1 MIMAKYNVLYN
12 PLAGNGKGEN
22 AAKKLKELMN
32 GDELTFTDMTKVSDY
47 RALFASMPEDERVIV
62 SGGDGT
68 LNRFI
73 NDTEEVAFANPVYYY
88 ATGSGND
95 FLKDIGGNVGDKPVC
110 IDKYL
115 KALPTVDVKGKSY
128 RFINGIGY
136 GIDGYCCEVGD
147 KLRETS
153 DKPINYAGIA
163 IKGLLFHYHPTSAT
177 VIVDGVEHKY
187 KKVWLAPTMNG
198 RYYGGGMI
206 PTPKQDRLNK
216 EHTVSVM
223 VYYGSGKIKSLAVFP
238 SIFKGEHVNHK
249 EMVEVLSGKEITVRF
264 DSPAALQVD
273 GETIIGVTEYSVRT
287 GKAAGKAESCRSVR
301 LCMKI

>member
-62 SGGDGT
+62 SSGDGT

-73 NDTEEVAFANPVYYY
+73 NDTEEIAFENPVYYY

-287 GKAAGKAESCRSVR
+287 GKAAEKLNPAEAFVCA
-301 LCMKI
+301 

>member
-1 MIMAKYNVLYN
+1 MAKYNVLYN

-22 AAKKLKELMN
+22 AAKKLKELLN

-73 NDTEEVAFANPVYYY
+73 NDTEEVAFANPIYYY

-177 VIVDGVEHKY
+177 VIVDGVEHQY

-238 SIFKGEHVNHK
+238 SIFKGEHVNHR

-287 GKAAGKAESCRSVR
+287 GKAAEKLNPAEAFVCA
-301 LCMKI
+301 

>member
-22 AAKKLKELMN
+22 AAKKLKELLN

-73 NDTEEVAFANPVYYY
+73 NDTEEIAFENPVYYY

-187 KKVWLAPTMNG
+187 KKLWLAPTMNG

-287 GKAAGKAESCRSVR
+287 GKAAEKLNPAEAFVCA
-301 LCMKI
+301 

>member
-22 AAKKLKELMN
+22 AAKKLKELLN

-73 NDTEEVAFANPVYYY
+73 NDTEEVVFANPVYYY

-223 VYYGSGKIKSLAVFP
+223 VYYGSGKIRSLAVFP
-238 SIFKGEHVNHK
+238 SIFKGEHVNQK

-287 GKAAGKAESCRSVR
+287 GKAAEKLNPAEAFVCA
-301 LCMKI
+301 

>member
-22 AAKKLKELMN
+22 AAKKLKELLN

-163 IKGLLFHYHPTSAT
+163 VKGLLFHYHPTSAT

-249 EMVEVLSGKEITVRF
+249 EMVEVLSGKEIPVRF

-287 GKAAGKAESCRSVR
+287 GKAAEKLNPAEAFVCA
-301 LCMKI
+301 

>member
-22 AAKKLKELMN
+22 AAKKLKELLN

-73 NDTEEVAFANPVYYY
+73 NDTEEIAFVNPVYYY

-163 IKGLLFHYHPTSAT
+163 VKGLLFHYHPTSAT

-287 GKAAGKAESCRSVR
+287 GKAAEKLNPAEAFVCA
-301 LCMKI
+301 

>member
-22 AAKKLKELMN
+22 AAKKLKELLN

-73 NDTEEVAFANPVYYY
+73 NDTEEVAFVNPVYYY

-238 SIFKGEHVNHK
+238 SIFKGEHVNHR

-287 GKAAGKAESCRSVR
+287 GKAAEKLNPAEAFVCA
-301 LCMKI
+301 

>member
-22 AAKKLKELMN
+22 AAKKLKELLN
-32 GDELTFTDMTKVSDY
+32 GDELTFTDITKVSDY

-73 NDTEEVAFANPVYYY
+73 NDTEEIAFANPVYYY

-238 SIFKGEHVNHK
+238 SIFKGEHVNHR

-287 GKAAGKAESCRSVR
+287 GKAAEKLNPAEAFVCA
-301 LCMKI
+301 

>member
-1 MIMAKYNVLYN
+1 MAKYNVLYN

-22 AAKKLKELMN
+22 AAKKLKELLN

-73 NDTEEVAFANPVYYY
+73 NDTEEIAFANPVYYY

-238 SIFKGEHVNHK
+238 SIFKGEHVNHR

-287 GKAAGKAESCRSVR
+287 GKAAEKLNPAEAFVCA
-301 LCMKI
+301 

>member
-1 MIMAKYNVLYN
+1 MAKYNVLYN

-22 AAKKLKELMN
+22 AAKKLKELLN

-287 GKAAGKAESCRSVR
+287 GKAAEKLNPAEAFVCA
-301 LCMKI
+301 

>member
-22 AAKKLKELMN
+22 AAKKLKELLN

-88 ATGSGND
+88 ATGNGND

-163 IKGLLFHYHPTSAT
+163 IKGLLFPYHPTSAT

-238 SIFKGEHVNHK
+238 SIFKGEHVNHR

-287 GKAAGKAESCRSVR
+287 GKAAEKLNPAEAFVCA
-301 LCMKI
+301 

>member
-22 AAKKLKELMN
+22 AAKKLKELLN

-177 VIVDGVEHKY
+177 VIVDGVEHQY

-238 SIFKGEHVNHK
+238 SIFKGEHVNHR

-287 GKAAGKAESCRSVR
+287 GKAAEKLNPAEAFVCA
-301 LCMKI
+301 

>member
-22 AAKKLKELMN
+22 AAKKLKELLN

-95 FLKDIGGNVGDKPVC
+95 FLKDIGGNVGDKPMC

-238 SIFKGEHVNHK
+238 SIFKGEHVNHR

-287 GKAAGKAESCRSVR
+287 GKAAEKLNPAEAFVCA
-301 LCMKI
+301 

>member
-22 AAKKLKELMN
+22 AAKKLKELLN

-238 SIFKGEHVNHK
+238 SIFKGEHVNHR

-287 GKAAGKAESCRSVR
+287 GKAAEKPNPAEAFVCA
-301 LCMKI
+301 

>member
-1 MIMAKYNVLYN
+1 MAKYNVLYN

-22 AAKKLKELMN
+22 AAKKLKELLN

-238 SIFKGEHVNHK
+238 SIFKGEHVNHR

-264 DSPAALQVD
+264 DSPTALQVD

-287 GKAAGKAESCRSVR
+287 GKAAEKLNPAEAFVCA
-301 LCMKI
+301 

>member
-1 MIMAKYNVLYN
+1 MAKYNVLYN

-22 AAKKLKELMN
+22 AAKKLKELLN

-249 EMVEVLSGKEITVRF
+249 EMVEVLSGKEITVKF

-287 GKAAGKAESCRSVR
+287 GKAAEKLNPAEAFVCA
-301 LCMKI
+301 

>member
-22 AAKKLKELMN
+22 AAKKLKELLN

-47 RALFASMPEDERVIV
+47 RALFASMSEDERVIV

-73 NDTEEVAFANPVYYY
+73 NDTEEVVFANPVYYY

-238 SIFKGEHVNHK
+238 SIFKGEHVNHR

-287 GKAAGKAESCRSVR
+287 GKAAEKLNPAEAFVCA
-301 LCMKI
+301 

>member
-12 PLAGNGKGEN
+12 PLDGKGEN
-22 AAKKLKELMN
+22 AAKKLKELLN

-287 GKAAGKAESCRSVR
+287 GKAAEKLNPAEAFVCA
-301 LCMKI
+301 

>member
-22 AAKKLKELMN
+22 AAKKLKELLN
-32 GDELTFTDMTKVSDY
+32 GDELTFTDMTKVGDY

-73 NDTEEVAFANPVYYY
+73 NDTEEIAFANPVYYY

-238 SIFKGEHVNHK
+238 SIFKGEHVNHR

-287 GKAAGKAESCRSVR
+287 GKAAEKLNPAEAFVCA
-301 LCMKI
+301 

>member
-22 AAKKLKELMN
+22 AAKKLKELLN
-32 GDELTFTDMTKVSDY
+32 GDELTFTDMTKMSDY

-73 NDTEEVAFANPVYYY
+73 NDTEEVAFVNPVYYY

-287 GKAAGKAESCRSVR
+287 GKAAEKLNPAEAFVCA
-301 LCMKI
+301 

>member
-1 MIMAKYNVLYN
+1 MAKYNVLYN

-22 AAKKLKELMN
+22 AAKKLKELLN

-73 NDTEEVAFANPVYYY
+73 NDTEEVAFVNPVYYY

-153 DKPINYAGIA
+153 DKPINYADIA

-287 GKAAGKAESCRSVR
+287 GKAAEKLNPAEAFVCA
-301 LCMKI
+301 

>member
-22 AAKKLKELMN
+22 AAKKLKELLN

-73 NDTEEVAFANPVYYY
+73 NDTEEVAFANPIYYY

-177 VIVDGVEHKY
+177 VIVDGVENKY
-187 KKVWLAPTMNG
+187 KKVWIAPTMNG

-216 EHTVSVM
+216 ERTVSVM

-238 SIFKGEHVNHK
+238 SIFKGEHVNHR

-287 GKAAGKAESCRSVR
+287 GKAAEKLNPAEAFVCA
-301 LCMKI
+301 

>member
-22 AAKKLKELMN
+22 AAKKLKELLN

-187 KKVWLAPTMNG
+187 KKVGLAPTMNG

-238 SIFKGEHVNHK
+238 SIFKGEHVNHR

-287 GKAAGKAESCRSVR
+287 GKAAEKLNPAEAFVCA
-301 LCMKI
+301 

>member
-1 MIMAKYNVLYN
+1 MNMAKYNVLYN

-22 AAKKLKELMN
+22 AAKKLTELLN

-249 EMVEVLSGKEITVRF
+249 EMVVVLSGKEITVRF

-287 GKAAGKAESCRSVR
+287 GKAAEKLNPAEAFVCA
-301 LCMKI
+301 

>member
-47 RALFASMPEDERVIV
+47 RALFATMPEDERVIV

-73 NDTEEVAFANPVYYY
+73 NDTEEIAFANPVYYY

-287 GKAAGKAESCRSVR
+287 GKAAEKLNPAEAFVCA
-301 LCMKI
+301 

>member
-22 AAKKLKELMN
+22 AAKKLKELLN
-32 GDELTFTDMTKVSDY
+32 GDELTFTDITKVSDY

-238 SIFKGEHVNHK
+238 SIFKGEHVNHR

-287 GKAAGKAESCRSVR
+287 GKAAEKLNPAEAFVCA
-301 LCMKI
+301 

>member
-22 AAKKLKELMN
+22 AAKKLKELLN

-163 IKGLLFHYHPTSAT
+163 VKGLLFHYHPTSAT

-287 GKAAGKAESCRSVR
+287 GKAAEKLNPAEAFVCA
-301 LCMKI
+301 

>member
-73 NDTEEVAFANPVYYY
+73 NDTEEIAFENPVYYY

-136 GIDGYCCEVGD
+136 GINGYCCEVGD

-287 GKAAGKAESCRSVR
+287 GKAAEKLNPAEAFVCA
-301 LCMKI
+301 

>member
-22 AAKKLKELMN
+22 AAKKLKELLN
-32 GDELTFTDMTKVSDY
+32 GDELTFTDMTKVNDY

-73 NDTEEVAFANPVYYY
+73 NDTEEVAFANHVYYY

-287 GKAAGKAESCRSVR
+287 GKAAEKLNPAEAFVCA
-301 LCMKI
+301 

>member
-1 MIMAKYNVLYN
+1 MAKYNVLYN

-22 AAKKLKELMN
+22 AAKKLKELLN

-47 RALFASMPEDERVIV
+47 RALFASMPEDERIIV

-73 NDTEEVAFANPVYYY
+73 NDTEEIAFANPVYYY

-287 GKAAGKAESCRSVR
+287 GKAAEKLNPAEAFVCA
-301 LCMKI
+301 

>member
-22 AAKKLKELMN
+22 AAKKLKELLN
-32 GDELTFTDMTKVSDY
+32 GDELTFTDVTKVSDY

-73 NDTEEVAFANPVYYY
+73 NDTEEIAFANPVYYY

-238 SIFKGEHVNHK
+238 SIFKGEHVNHR

-287 GKAAGKAESCRSVR
+287 GKAAEKLNPAEAFVCA
-301 LCMKI
+301 

>member
-1 MIMAKYNVLYN
+1 MAKYNVLYN

-22 AAKKLKELMN
+22 AVKKLKELLN

-73 NDTEEVAFANPVYYY
+73 NDTEEIAFANPVYYY

-187 KKVWLAPTMNG
+187 KKGWLAPTMNG

-238 SIFKGEHVNHK
+238 SIFKGEHVNHR
-249 EMVEVLSGKEITVRF
+249 EIVEVLSGKEITVRF

-287 GKAAGKAESCRSVR
+287 GKAAEKLNPAEAFVCA
-301 LCMKI
+301 

>member
-22 AAKKLKELMN
+22 AAKKLKELLN
-32 GDELTFTDMTKVSDY
+32 DDELTFTDMTKVSDY

-238 SIFKGEHVNHK
+238 SIFKGEHVNHR

-287 GKAAGKAESCRSVR
+287 GKAAEKLNPAEAFVCA
-301 LCMKI
+301 

>member
-22 AAKKLKELMN
+22 AAKKLKELLN

-73 NDTEEVAFANPVYYY
+73 NDTEEVVFANPVYYY

-238 SIFKGEHVNHK
+238 SIFKGEHVNHR

-287 GKAAGKAESCRSVR
+287 GKAAEKLNPAEAFVCA
-301 LCMKI
+301 

>member
-22 AAKKLKELMN
+22 AAKKLKELLN
-32 GDELTFTDMTKVSDY
+32 GDELTFTDMTKVNDY

-73 NDTEEVAFANPVYYY
+73 NDTEEVAFANHVYYY

-95 FLKDIGGNVGDKPVC
+95 FLKDIGGNVGDKLVC

-287 GKAAGKAESCRSVR
+287 GKAAEKLNPAEAFVCA
-301 LCMKI
+301 

>member
-22 AAKKLKELMN
+22 AAKKLKELLN

-73 NDTEEVAFANPVYYY
+73 NDTEEVAFTNPVYYY

-238 SIFKGEHVNHK
+238 SIFKGEHVNHR

-287 GKAAGKAESCRSVR
+287 GKAAEKLNPAEAFVCA
-301 LCMKI
+301 

>member
-22 AAKKLKELMN
+22 AAKKLKELLN

-73 NDTEEVAFANPVYYY
+73 NDTEEIAFANPVYYY

-287 GKAAGKAESCRSVR
+287 GKAAEKLNPAEAFVCA
-301 LCMKI
+301 